1 MPMHKLLKEIKLYMK
16 INYFKKKE
24 HKLFQVT
31 WWKAHCVTN
40 FYLKKKKNYYNC
52 FFFNFYYWLN
62 FDKLLGAF

>member
-31 WWKAHCVTN
+31 W
-40 FYLKKKKNYYNC
+40 
-52 FFFNFYYWLN
+52 
-62 FDKLLGAF
+62 